1 MRFPKRR
8 REWLLGRWT
17 AKNLLRRCDPA
28 CAELPLDSIT
38 VENEPAG
45 APYVLVQAGQ
55 RWSGSLSLSHRD
67 DLAVCALAPEAGRSV
82 GIDLEKVEPR
92 SEEFILDYFTPA
104 EIERIAAC
112 SPEQHERWVALTWSI
127 KEALLKLAGIGLRLD
142 TRKIEL
148 VSADGFG
155 TPAAPADMGWL
166 GAEVSAPELPW
177 TGGLSTCWQPYGSAY
192 VLTLA
197 VSGLPGEIVFR
208 GL

>member
-17 AKNLLRRCDPA
+17 AKNLLRQCDPA
-28 CAELPLDSIT
+28 CAGLPLDSIT

-45 APYVLVQAGQ
+45 APYLLIQAGQ
-55 RWSGSLSLSHRD
+55 RWPGSLSLSHRD
-67 DLAVCALAPEAGRSV
+67 DLAVCALSPEPGRSI

-92 SEEFILDYFTPA
+92 SEEFILDYFTPS
-104 EIERIAAC
+104 EIERIATC
-112 SPEQHERWVALTWSI
+112 LPEQHERWVALTWSI

-148 VSADGFG
+148 MSADGFDG
-155 TPAAPADMGWL
+155 AAADRSWL

-177 TGGLSTCWQPYGSAY
+177 TGDLSTCWQPYGSGY

-197 VSGLPGEIVFR
+197 VSGLSGEIVFR
-208 GL
+208 KL